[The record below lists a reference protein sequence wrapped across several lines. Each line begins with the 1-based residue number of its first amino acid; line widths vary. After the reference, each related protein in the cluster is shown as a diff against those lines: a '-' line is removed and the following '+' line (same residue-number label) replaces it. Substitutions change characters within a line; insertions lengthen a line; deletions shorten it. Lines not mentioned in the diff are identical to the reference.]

1 MGRPRALT
9 DRDMRRAVR
18 AIDSG
23 GAIDGADVRKQLF
36 PEVGASTLR
45 RNLCEVGLE
54 GRVRREKPLLTDEY
68 VAKRKTWA
76 DKHKEWTLSKW
87 KKVWFT
93 DESKFNI
100 IGSDGKRYCRRRV
113 GEALRPDKVKK
124 KVKHGGGNI
133 KVWGCISWEG
143 TGRLALVD
151 GNLDAVQYCQILD
164 SAFMGSLRDRGKSIR
179 SIIFQQDNDPKHT
192 SRRAREYFEDQSFDK
207 MAWPPGSA
215 DMSII
220 EHVWDKV
227 DDQIRARNPLPR
239 NKNDL
244 WVALQEEW
252 EKVDIEYIQN
262 LYRSMTTRVAALDE
276 VKGSYTK
283 Y

>member
-1 MGRPRALT
+1 M
-9 DRDMRRAVR
+9 
-18 AIDSG
+18 
-23 GAIDGADVRKQLF
+23 
-36 PEVGASTLR
+36 
-45 RNLCEVGLE
+45 
-54 GRVRREKPLLTDEY
+54 
-68 VAKRKTWA
+68 
-76 DKHKEWTLSKW
+76 
-87 KKVWFT
+87 
-93 DESKFNI
+93 
-100 IGSDGKRYCRRRV
+100 
-113 GEALRPDKVKK
+113 KK

-151 GNLDAVQYCQILD
+151 GNLDAMQYCHILD
-164 SAFMGSLRDRGKSIR
+164 SAFMGSLCDHGKSIC

-192 SRRAREYFEDQSFDK
+192 SHLAQEYFGDQSFDK
-207 MAWPPGSA
+207 MDWPPGST

-227 DDQIRARNPLPR
+227 DDQICAQNPLPR
-239 NKNDL
+239 NKNDI

-252 EKVDIEYIQN
+252 EKVDLEYIQN
-262 LYRSMTTRVAALDE
+262 LYISMTTRVAVLDE